1 MPRRERLIFDE
12 SYYHVFTRGNDRKQ
26 IFKNDADYQI
36 FLSIIKKYLREY
48 YISIRNYC
56 LMPNHL
62 HLLVFIERGGEL
74 SKFMKAILQVY
85 ANYHRKAYGSTG
97 FLYQNRF
104 KSLLIKEESYL
115 MECARYI
122 ERNPLRAK
130 LVCDIFAWPWSSFSH
145 YAKGINDGIIYKEN
159 LAFEAL
165 ANTSKERKEIYIK
178 YLLQERPYEQ
188 IIDKVFRIK

>member
-1 MPRRERLIFDE
+1 MPRKERLILDE

-26 IFKNDADYQI
+26 IFKKDADYQV
-36 FLSIIKKYLREY
+36 FLSIIRKYLGKFQ
-48 YISIRNYC
+48 IAITNYC

-62 HLLVFIERGGEL
+62 HLLVFIEMGGEL

-85 ANYHRKAYGSTG
+85 ANYHRKEYDSIG

-122 ERNPLRAK
+122 ERNPLRAG
-130 LVCDIFAWPWSSFSH
+130 LVSDIFSWPWSSFFH
-145 YAKGINDGIIYKEN
+145 YAKGIKDGIITKEN
-159 LAFEAL
+159 PAFEAL
-165 ANTSKERKEIYIK
+165 ASTSKGREEVYIR

-188 IIDKVFRIK
+188 IIDKEFRIK